1 MDVSLASCPNQCGE
15 HGKCMTVSN
24 LYDFYTK
31 DASGTFDSWEGEQVS
46 MCVCDPG
53 FTGAMCEM
61 SK

>member
-1 MDVSLASCPNQCGE
+1 
-15 HGKCMTVSN
+15 MTVSN

-31 DASGTFDSWEGEQVS
+31 DASGTFDSWEGEQVT

-61 SK
+61 SKFGAGFLYFLN